1 MKRTWRDDIGLVEG
15 KEYRVRKD
23 FTTQTDT
30 FVKGEVLVFT
40 GSDYSRY
47 HSSTA
52 LRFDNKVTGEGKS
65 WFLTD
70 DEPDNSA
77 EFFEAVS

>member
-1 MKRTWRDDIGLVEG
+1 MKRTWRDDIKLVEG

-23 FTTQTDT
+23 FKTQTDT
-30 FVKGEVLVFT
+30 FVKDEVLMFT

-52 LRFDNKVTGEGKS
+52 LRFDNKATGEGKS
-65 WFLTD
+65 WFLHD
-70 DEPDNSA
+70 DESDSSA
-77 EFFEAVS
+77 EFFEPVT